1 MMPDNS
7 LRDSIV
13 HNAQQERMARDVK
26 IMQGVNAAHR
36 EAFGQKFP
44 GQLEHS
50 MRLISERL
58 QHILTKPP
66 GVELGNPITWPGTA
80 LEIADLAQALWHLQQ
95 VRLSLPTNAVNGP
108 VETTTL
114 G

>member
-1 MMPDNS
+1 MIPDNS

-13 HNAQQERMARDVK
+13 HNAQQQRMARDVK

-36 EAFGQKFP
+36 EAFSHKFP

-58 QHILTKPP
+58 QQILTKPP
-66 GVELGNPITWPGTA
+66 GVELTRPDTWPGTA

-95 VRLSLPTNAVNGP
+95 VRLSLPVVATS
-108 VETTTL
+108 E
-114 G
+114 